1 MSMDVNE
8 YFDRVQEYVKSN
20 IQNPDELDSII
31 KEMEKD
37 NLQAVINQDFNNVN
51 NGDYEK
57 AINDSGEKILKSAGI
72 KGGVDMNE
80 PVKLDGDRGLNTME
94 RKVLNFI
101 DFVNENK
108 KVVNLKELHKKI
120 DNLLDL
126 QEHRDLTIKEKTELK
141 RLKKQRDNHPEYGK

>member
-1 MSMDVNE
+1 MNNMDVSE
-8 YFDRVQEYVKSN
+8 YFDAVQEYVKAN
-20 IQNPDELDSII
+20 IQNPEELDSII

-51 NGDYEK
+51 GDYEK
-57 AINDSGEKILKSAGI
+57 AIAESGEKILKSANI

-80 PVKLDGDRGLNTME
+80 PVKLDGDRALNTME
-94 RKVLNFI
+94 RKVLNFT

-108 KVVNLKELHKKI
+108 KEVNLRELNKKI

-126 QEHRDLTIKEKTELK
+126 QDHRDLTIKEETELK
-141 RLKKQRDNHPEYGK
+141 KLKKQRDNHPEYGK